1 MGHQKDREDFIV
13 AMSRE
18 GVPADVTRAVLRDA
32 ATHHRCAEAQCNGDW
47 PYDNGERK
55 VEFCKRCES
64 GCVRSQLLRGGL
76 CPSCRAEDRI
86 ASRLAPFGVTPDFQ
100 GDPRG
105 CTVKLRVPS
114 GRTDDGARIGLC
126 VPVR

>member
-1 MGHQKDREDFIV
+1 MSKQRDREQFIV
-13 AMSRE
+13 AMAAE
-18 GVPADVTRAVLRDA
+18 GVPIEVTRAVLRDA
-32 ATHHRCAEAQCNGDW
+32 ATHNRCAEAQCNGDW

-55 VEFCKRCES
+55 VKPCVRCEA
-64 GCVRSQLLRGGL
+64 GCVSSQLLRGGL

-86 ASRLAPFGVTPDFQ
+86 TARLAPFNVTPDFQ

-114 GRTDDGARIGLC
+114 GRSDDGDRIGLC
-126 VPVR
+126 VPT